1 MLKGE
6 ACVENLW
13 SMKVILR
20 WFELV
25 SGSKVNFSK
34 SSVIGINV
42 SNNYLDVVASF
53 LHCKIE
59 TLFYLFGFASG
70 C

>member
-13 SMKVILR
+13 SI

-34 SSVIGINV
+34 TSVIGINV
-42 SNNYLDVVASF
+42 SNNYLDVVVSF
-53 LHCKIE
+53 LPFLIWAPVIKTIE
-59 TLFYLFGFASG
+59 KQLFS
-70 C
+70 

>member
-13 SMKVILR
+13 SI

>member
-13 SMKVILR
+13 SI

-34 SSVIGINV
+34 TSVIGINV
-42 SNNYLDVVASF
+42 SNNYLDVVVSF
-53 LHCKIE
+53 LPFF
-59 TLFYLFGFASG
+59 LS
-70 C
+70 